1 MSVESLQQ
9 PTYVREPQPIR
20 WTRSCLKKLNLDV
33 STFDYICQF
42 LGEFIGTAM
51 LVFLGCMGGSYDD
64 SLEHSV
70 FQSAFT
76 IGLVVMVISHCFGC
90 ICGAHLNPAIT
101 LAVYIYDMISLTM
114 AGVYILG
121 QLLGAFLGYAL
132 MIALI
137 PDSAVKLGGAA
148 HGVCVATPHPD
159 ITTMQGFWI
168 EFVLTAMLIFTTCS
182 AADSRNITFQDS
194 LSIRFGL
201 TVTCLTLAG
210 GQYTGALTN
219 PFKAVASSVWT
230 SDYQDQWVFWAAPML
245 SSAVSATF
253 YKVIFKRDMV
263 ERELNEKR

>member
-1 MSVESLQQ
+1 MGVESLQQ
-9 PTYVREPQPIR
+9 PTYILEPQPIR
-20 WTRSCLKKLNLDV
+20 WTMSCLNKLKIDV
-33 STFDYICQF
+33 STFDNICQF

-51 LVFLGCMGGSYDD
+51 LVFLGCMGCSYNA
-64 SLEHSV
+64 SFEHSA

-76 IGLVVMVISHCFGC
+76 VGLVVMVIVHCFGC

-114 AGVYILG
+114 AGFYFLG

-132 MIALI
+132 MMALI

-148 HGVCVATPHPD
+148 HGVCVATPHPQ

-168 EFVLTAMLIFTTCS
+168 EFILTAMLIFTTCS

-194 LSIRFGL
+194 LPIRFGL
-201 TVTCLTLAG
+201 TVTCLSLAG
-210 GQYTGALTN
+210 GQYTGAMLN
-219 PFKAVASSVWT
+219 PAKAVASAVWT
-230 SDYQDQWVFWAAPML
+230 SDYQDHWVYWVAPML
-245 SSAVSATF
+245 SAAVSATF

-263 ERELNEKR
+263 EQELNEKR